1 MSLML
6 FAWYG
11 ARAVLRF
18 NSTQIIFFLSAGTV
32 FQKLDLTSNQLH
44 AHVHIQ
50 LHLEI
55 QLFHF
60 EQYHT
65 HGLGVDE

>member
-1 MSLML
+1 MEQEQ
-6 FAWYG
+6 FY
-11 ARAVLRF
+11 VF